1 MYGAIISFL
10 LNCAPQ
16 RMYVFIMSRTR
27 FRVNPHYSWL
37 NVKEFLTRSRHKIW
51 TLSNCNWT
59 RTHNHLVRKRTLNHL
74 AKLASCSHLNFR
86 FCACFEQ
93 GFLWHPATIE
103 CGFTLKRVR
112 GMTRTYSLHK
122 RVLNCTND
130 IKSRK
135 ALHMN
140 VFIWRKDNALLSR
153 YIDFCISVKSTDFK
167 ICDVIISIAA

>member
-1 MYGAIISFL
+1 MWYVVRLGTISTKTVKNAIGAVL
-10 LNCAPQ
+10 LL
-16 RMYVFIMSRTR
+16 VK
-27 FRVNPHYSWL
+27 L
-37 NVKEFLTRSRHKIW
+37 NKRD
-51 TLSNCNWT
+51 CNWT

-93 GFLWHPATIE
+93 GFLWHP
-103 CGFTLKRVR
+103 GNYRVWIHFE
-112 GMTRTYSLHK
+112 TRTWHDKNIQLAQTCFKLYKWYKIAQSI
-122 RVLNCTND
+122 TY
-130 IKSRK
+130 
-135 ALHMN
+135 

>member
-74 AKLASCSHLNFR
+74 AELAKWLSCVVSTYLHGAFDWCSYVTYAFQSESTLYSYLNITKFLARSWREIWSLRDCNWNSRTKWLWVWVQLRSLKLQILRLLRARSSLTFR
-86 FCACFEQ
+86 Q
-93 GFLWHPATIE
+93 L
-103 CGFTLKRVR
+103 
-112 GMTRTYSLHK
+112 
-122 RVLNCTND
+122 
-130 IKSRK
+130 
-135 ALHMN
+135 
-140 VFIWRKDNALLSR
+140 
-153 YIDFCISVKSTDFK
+153 
-167 ICDVIISIAA
+167 